1 MAARPHLALDGAI
14 LAARAL
20 RTSRIEVVIGESHHA
35 ALASMSAALAER
47 PEPELRQARI
57 VIAPAR
63 YVAGESSAVVH
74 LVASGIA
81 PPTPRPPSMHEAGV
95 DGRPTLL
102 HTPATLP
109 HVPLPPRH
117 APP

>member
-1 MAARPHLALDGAI
+1 MSASPHLVLDGAI

-20 RTSRIEVVIGESHHA
+20 KPCRIEVVIGESHHPA
-35 ALASMSAALAER
+35 RASMSAALAER

-74 LVASGIA
+74 LVGSGIA
-81 PPTPRPPSMHEAGV
+81 RPTSRPPSMHEAGG
-95 DGRPTLL
+95 DSRPTLRQNL
-102 HTPATLP
+102 QRL
-109 HVPLPPRH
+109 
-117 APP
+117 APVALI